1 MMMLAFPDFRKRCVS
16 IVALIVLP
24 VLFVMVPSTILAVQG
39 SCNVNVAVSPA
50 SNSVPIGGTVVFTV
64 SIKSNCGTDHI
75 GWGPQVVSPTPV
87 VKCDKQGVCTS
98 NGPVFHQG
106 SYKVVG
112 SGTQQ
117 FTASATADTL
127 MTTWT
132 IRVVASDVTH
142 CCSSASAT
150 FTLTVNNFSVTA
162 NPTSID
168 VGAGQTATSTIT
180 TSAQN
185 GFTGTIYF
193 SVNQPSYVCNLQ
205 PGPVTLT
212 ATNNSVNSIL
222 TCNFPTGTF
231 TVTVTGT
238 PYNGVP
244 SRTATITVTVK

>member
-1 MMMLAFPDFRKRCVS
+1 MILPIFLLAIPQTVAPVQAGCS
-16 IVALIVLP
+16 IH
-24 VLFVMVPSTILAVQG
+24 
-39 SCNVNVAVSPA
+39 VAVSPA

-64 SIKSNCGTDHI
+64 SIKSSCGTDHI
-75 GWGPQVVSPTPV
+75 GWGPQVISPTPV
-87 VKCDKQGVCTS
+87 VTCDKQGVCTS

-106 SYKVVG
+106 SYKIIG

-117 FTASATADTL
+117 FTASATDNTL

-132 IRVVASDVTH
+132 IQVVASDVTH

-180 TSAQN
+180 TSGQN

-193 SVNQPSYVCNLQ
+193 SVNQPSYLCDLQ

-244 SRTATITVTVK
+244 SRTATITVTVH

>member
-1 MMMLAFPDFRKRCVS
+1 MIDRQNRFS
-16 IVALIVLP
+16 IIALMILP
-24 VLFVMVPSTILAVQG
+24 VILLVPSTVVAVQG
-39 SCNVNVAVSPA
+39 SCNINIAVSPA
-50 SNSVPIGGTVVFTV
+50 SNNVPIGGTVVFTV

-75 GWGPQVVSPTPV
+75 GWGPQVISPTPV

-117 FTASATADTL
+117 FTASATDNTL

-132 IRVVASDVTH
+132 IRVVAIDVTH
-142 CCSSASAT
+142 CCSTASAT

-162 NPTSID
+162 NPTSLH
-168 VGAGQTATSTIT
+168 VAAGQTATSTIT
-180 TSAQN
+180 TSGQN

-193 SVNQPSYVCNLQ
+193 SVNQPSYACNLQ

-212 ATNNSVNSIL
+212 VTNNSVNSIL
-222 TCNFPTGTF
+222 TCNLPTGTF

-244 SRTATITVTVK
+244 SRAATVSVTVN